1 MHEWHAAAR
10 ASRRRRGRL
19 RKIFILLSASV
30 IVVAVMMFLGMDVTS
45 APGRETI
52 GGRDD
57 TQPLLLPM
65 ALFIAGM
72 IGLAVCLP

>member
-1 MHEWHAAAR
+1 MNDWHAPAR
-10 ASRRRRGRL
+10 ASRRRRARL
-19 RKIFILLSASV
+19 RKIFILLSAGA

-52 GGRDD
+52 GGHGN

-65 ALFIAGM
+65 AIFIAGM